1 MNELKQIIDYMRS
14 VRMNSFPLRI
24 LEKMQLEI
32 KDKQAAL
39 LERAREI
46 KKTIDGANVHQAF
59 YGDTGILPEQFSTSL
74 RQIITKKRDMRKIEK
89 FNNRYEE
96 EINNLENVIQEK
108 RLANKLEKALGHSTR
123 IALKDSI
130 LIVLIFCVIGLLFYE
145 LANPGLS
152 VEILQ
157 TFFLIDAVC
166 CVYFL
171 SNFFLEL
178 RLADSRKWYW
188 KTHWID
194 FITSIPIPNFKVLRL
209 GRTIRLVRLFRL
221 FRLMRFF
228 RVVRVLLYFWKGLDE
243 LAEIFDIKLMKKAL
257 IYISA
262 IMVGGAAT
270 IYYIEG
276 NDVELS
282 NFVQSI
288 WWSFT
293 TVVTGGFA
301 DIYNP
306 TTTAG
311 MVLTV
316 ILVLAGMVLVGVFTA
331 TLTSIMVGDES
342 ESTIDTLRV
351 YLETRLEERDSKNN
365 SNDSREKGES

>member
-1 MNELKQIIDYMRS
+1 
-14 VRMNSFPLRI
+14 
-24 LEKMQLEI
+24 
-32 KDKQAAL
+32 
-39 LERAREI
+39 
-46 KKTIDGANVHQAF
+46 
-59 YGDTGILPEQFSTSL
+59 
-74 RQIITKKRDMRKIEK
+74 
-89 FNNRYEE
+89 
-96 EINNLENVIQEK
+96 
-108 RLANKLEKALGHSTR
+108 
-123 IALKDSI
+123 
-130 LIVLIFCVIGLLFYE
+130 
-145 LANPGLS
+145 
-152 VEILQ
+152 
-157 TFFLIDAVC
+157 
-166 CVYFL
+166 
-171 SNFFLEL
+171 
-178 RLADSRKWYW
+178 
-188 KTHWID
+188 
-194 FITSIPIPNFKVLRL
+194 
-209 GRTIRLVRLFRL
+209 
-221 FRLMRFF
+221 MRFF

-262 IMVGGAAT
+262 IMVGGAAI

-282 NFVQSI
+282 NFVQSV

>member
-130 LIVLIFCVIGLLFYE
+130 LIVLIFFVIGLLFYE

-157 TFFLIDAVC
+157 TFFWIDAVC

-171 SNFFLEL
+171 SN
-178 RLADSRKWYW
+178 
-188 KTHWID
+188 
-194 FITSIPIPNFKVLRL
+194 
-209 GRTIRLVRLFRL
+209 LVR
-221 FRLMRFF
+221 
-228 RVVRVLLYFWKGLDE
+228 Y
-243 LAEIFDIKLMKKAL
+243 
-257 IYISA
+257 
-262 IMVGGAAT
+262 
-270 IYYIEG
+270 
-276 NDVELS
+276 
-282 NFVQSI
+282 
-288 WWSFT
+288 
-293 TVVTGGFA
+293 
-301 DIYNP
+301 
-306 TTTAG
+306 
-311 MVLTV
+311 
-316 ILVLAGMVLVGVFTA
+316 
-331 TLTSIMVGDES
+331 
-342 ESTIDTLRV
+342 
-351 YLETRLEERDSKNN
+351 
-365 SNDSREKGES
+365 